1 MRRNIAPPGA
11 SPLSRALH
19 AIGLPAVA
27 VERCVH
33 ADRAGASCRACVDAC
48 PSGAWTAGDG
58 GAPCL
63 DARSCDGC
71 GLCAPA
77 CPAGAIAHAHTPA
90 RRLLAGRVVAFA
102 ACAQTG
108 LRNGMRDGLR
118 DGEHRVEG
126 VLPCLNA
133 LGLADLLRLYRGGVR
148 RLVIARDRCAACPTG
163 GGTAVRLDAAVAEL
177 NLLLDSRGLP
187 PLVLSRRSPVPWRAQ
202 LAFDSRPALD
212 GPALDGPA
220 VDGEA
225 PAGNA
230 VPPARLLPEPA
241 EGRSGTAV
249 LWPWVPS
256 IDAGTCPGC
265 GACAAVCPTGA
276 IRLREDPP
284 AFLVAPEDC
293 TGCRLCTDHCGPAGV
308 ILERLAPRRQ
318 AVVPI
323 SAGRQSPA

>member
-19 AIGLPAVA
+19 AIGLPSVVA
-27 VERCVH
+27 ERCVH
-33 ADRAGASCRACVDAC
+33 AAHAEASCRGCVDAC
-48 PSGAWTAGDG
+48 PAGAWAIRESA
-58 GAPCL
+58 APCL

-77 CPAGAIAHAHTPA
+77 CPTGAIAHAHAPV
-90 RRLLAGRVVAFA
+90 RRMVAGRTVAFA

-108 LRNGMRDGLR
+108 LRNGTRDG
-118 DGEHRVEG
+118 GHAVEG

-163 GGTAVRLDAAVAEL
+163 SGTAVRLDTAVEEL

-187 PLVLSRRSPVPWRAQ
+187 PLVLTRRSPVPWRAQ
-202 LAFDSRPALD
+202 LAFDSRPANDDLPPD
-212 GPALDGPA
+212 GGF
-220 VDGEA
+220 
-225 PAGNA
+225 
-230 VPPARLLPEPA
+230 VPPARLLPAPA
-241 EGRSGTAV
+241 DGGRSAAA

-256 IDAGTCPGC
+256 IDAGLCHGC
-265 GACAAVCPTGA
+265 AVCSDVCPTGA
-276 IRLREDPP
+276 IRRRADPP
-284 AFLVAPEDC
+284 AFLMAPEDC
-293 TGCRLCTDHCGPAGV
+293 TGCRLCVDHCGPLGV

-318 AVVPI
+318 TVVPI
-323 SAGRQSPA
+323 APEPYSPA

>member
-1 MRRNIAPPGA
+1 MQRNIAPPGA

-27 VERCVH
+27 AERCVH
-33 ADRAGASCRACVDAC
+33 AGGAGASCRACVDAC
-48 PSGAWTAGDG
+48 PTGAWRAGVT

-63 DARSCDGC
+63 DARGCDGC

-90 RRLLAGRVVAFA
+90 RRIVAGRVVAFA

-108 LRNGMRDGLR
+108 LRNGAR
-118 DGEHRVEG
+118 DGEHAVEG

-133 LGLADLLRLYRGGVR
+133 LGLSDLLRLYRGGVR

-177 NLLLDSRGLP
+177 NLLLDSRGLS

-202 LAFDSRPALD
+202 LAFDSLPAE
-212 GPALDGPA
+212 
-220 VDGEA
+220 DGEA
-225 PAGNA
+225 VEDGF
-230 VPPARLLPEPA
+230 VPPARRLPEPA
-241 EGRSGTAV
+241 EGWAEGWAGAAV

-256 IDAGTCPGC
+256 IDAGACPGC

-293 TGCRLCTDHCGPAGV
+293 TGCRLCVDHCGPLGV

-318 AVVPI
+318 TVVPI
-323 SAGRQSPA
+323 LAGGQSPA